1 MELLCCLVENSW
13 QEGLSS
19 PPTRQWDEKGP
30 FFRRSRKAFKMRT
43 LRASVSSVAFSS
55 LEILAKILSI
65 LAKILRHLYAFA
77 YRKGCSRSAIGPL
90 SRIREGFFVIREGF
104 SRFVSAIFR
113 HFLLYLTR
121 AGFWL
126 LCICLVNDFPREQSN
141 FPLSLLSL
149 AKKNEDEAQHDRRT
163 NLGRVG
169 QSPSRRGRQKPKP

>member
-30 FFRRSRKAFKMRT
+30 FFRRSRKAFKIRT
-43 LRASVSSVAFSS
+43 LRASVSSSTFFS
-55 LEILAKILSI
+55 LEILAKIERI

-77 YRKGCSRSAIGPL
+77 CRKGRSRNAIGPL
-90 SRIREGFFVIREGF
+90 SQTYEGFFENREGF

-121 AGFWL
+121 AEFGL

-141 FPLSLLSL
+141 FPLSLFSL
-149 AKKNEDEAQHDRRT
+149 AKKNGDDAQ
-163 NLGRVG
+163 
-169 QSPSRRGRQKPKP
+169 